1 MTRRAGKRWLWALAL
16 LLLFLAAAWFTEC
29 SPARFWAR
37 RGHLTDLISAMF
49 PPDWGYTSRI
59 LTPLLATV
67 QMSVTGTALGAF
79 LILFVSPMQAVWF
92 VVFIVVLQ
100 QVDNNLIYPRVVGKS
115 VGLPGLWV
123 LIAVTVGG
131 GVGGVFGM
139 VASVPTCSVLYT
151 LVREA
156 VDRKSAEKAAAEA
169 GGAE

>member
-79 LILFVSPMQAVWF
+79 LALVIWCRGY
-92 VVFIVVLQ
+92 Q
-100 QVDNNLIYPRVVGKS
+100 QTFRGIP
-115 VGLPGLWV
+115 
-123 LIAVTVGG
+123 
-131 GVGGVFGM
+131 
-139 VASVPTCSVLYT
+139 
-151 LVREA
+151 VR
-156 VDRKSAEKAAAEA
+156 A
-169 GGAE
+169 GGRSRAVIRWCARTL